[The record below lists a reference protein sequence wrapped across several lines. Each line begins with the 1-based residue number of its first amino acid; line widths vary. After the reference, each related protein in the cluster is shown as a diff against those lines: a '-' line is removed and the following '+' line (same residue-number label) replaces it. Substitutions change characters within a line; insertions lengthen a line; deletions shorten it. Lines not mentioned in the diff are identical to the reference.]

1 MAVRCAEV
9 SGGYYIEEYDEP
21 SVTIWH
27 RINRFLWVM
36 LVLTLVA
43 VTIGAFL
50 PELQKERAE
59 RAERE
64 RLHKLID
71 EQRALHSRYERQIR
85 WLAHDP
91 DYLAIYARDKLNQ
104 MKDGETILR
113 VDPPRNAPPE
123 TQRVEP
129 AKPPV
134 KPLN

>member
-1 MAVRCAEV
+1 M

-21 SVTIWH
+21 SVSIWH

-36 LVLTLVA
+36 LVLAMVA
-43 VTIGAFL
+43 VVIGAFL

-71 EQRALHSRYERQIR
+71 EQRALHNRYERQIR
-85 WLAHDP
+85 WLAHDA
-91 DYLAIYARDKLNQ
+91 DYLGIFARDKLDRQ
-104 MKDGETILR
+104 RDGETILR
-113 VDPPRNAPPE
+113 VDPPKTAPLE

-129 AKPPV
+129 TKPP